1 MIILIMADRIF
12 LHIPF
17 LITTQI
23 HLMTHYIMEME
34 FLVYIQIHQSR
45 EVSMLVA
52 HYLYIAVISGY
63 YKRRDW
69 QAWADRIILNNDND
83 DLETWIYDVSI
94 AQNEEQLYEAICD
107 KKRIEYFDED
117 SKYSQSDIVVGYYC
131 LLFQEKRIS
140 IEELTSK
147 LLDEDDNASDAEI
160 LKDKK
165 VIRLIEKIF
174 SKIYSLDNIKELMRI
189 LYPLLE
195 KALIQQR
202 QLKEYL
208 M

>member
-1 MIILIMADRIF
+1 
-12 LHIPF
+12 
-17 LITTQI
+17 
-23 HLMTHYIMEME
+23 
-34 FLVYIQIHQSR
+34 
-45 EVSMLVA
+45 MLVA
-52 HYLYIAVISGY
+52 HYLYMAVISGY
-63 YKRRDW
+63 YKRGDW
-69 QAWADRIILNNDND
+69 QAWADRIILNND

-107 KKRIEYFDED
+107 KKRSEYFDKD
-117 SKYSQSDIVVGYYC
+117 SEYSQSDIIVGYYC

-160 LKDKK
+160 LKDKR
-165 VIRLIEKIF
+165 VICLIKKIF
-174 SKIYSLDNIKELMRI
+174 SKIYSLGDIKELIEI

-195 KALIQQR
+195 KALLQQR